1 MPGRFGAERPPF
13 QPELTKKRIEAILS
27 SDDTAKKPMN
37 FSGKGSNLEVKQNLP
52 EGSNV
57 FGTSGV
63 ESIIS
68 QQKINADGSST
79 NTRTTNL
86 QGGGSQKIINS
97 TPAGA
102 VGNQNIG
109 VQNNSGFSEFIET
122 PIMRGEPFDYTIEDN
137 RLKDTAAFANNNQA
151 RADYGKALSNYFK
164 EPSMANIANLE
175 RRNTMKALEA
185 YEADEPI
192 RRQKAIGEAMD
203 KGFEL
208 PLFSRSI
215 GLENILGVN
224 PTRGEMEQKV
234 ADYNADEPIRR
245 QKAIGEAIDKG
256 FELPLNRSVFYENL
270 LGIKPTRG
278 EMEQIMAPDFSKSTA
293 AYTEA
298 DRELVENKR
307 KFSFDDYV
315 SPGNPNDQT
324 MLMNREEIFKDSMA
338 DQANS
343 FIQNNLSNVMNR
355 EEILEDSMA
364 DDESIISKNLGDVIP
379 PKFNMGEQY
388 ELAAFGETEIDGVK
402 TNTQNID
409 LNKATIEVIES
420 NYETEA
426 GISKPKIKEGSV
438 GAAVNAVTKDKEVL
452 SALEVLQEKV
462 DSYRKSPELI
472 AAELEQFL
480 TEAGYLKD
488 VSEDLYKGA
497 VMFAT
502 SIAMGSNLG
511 QAMSASFGQL
521 ALEDEAELERN
532 QANKDRMFDLL
543 KTNGKYMTPASWNSA
558 LKSMNLTPQDEEYFR
573 MLRESIQNEATET
586 ASVEFLEKVQ
596 EFDDALIEMIHVKT
610 GDNANTAD
618 MFEVKS
624 MQQEVLKKLTES
636 GRREQYFTNTTQ
648 GALAEAYTEW
658 NKYKDMPA
666 DKEGSW
672 WQFWKWFGE
681 GDKMILDPIVFYDG
695 MQGLIGAD
703 GISSDIV
710 IDPDNEH
717 YEHAL
722 IGKQYLKVMHGNNAT
737 KMAEEQAD
745 IYNQW
750 FKEEFQ
756 KSGSKFKNREDYL
769 FYFATE
775 VKERLKAGI

>member
-1 MPGRFGAERPPF
+1 MPGRLGAKRPPF
-13 QPELTKKRIEAILS
+13 QPELTEERIKAILS

-86 QGGGSQKIINS
+86 EGGGSQKIINS

-102 VGNQNIG
+102 AGNQNVG
-109 VQNNSGFSEFIET
+109 VQNNSGFSEFIE
-122 PIMRGEPFDYTIEDN
+122 PPVMRGEPFDYTIEDN

-151 RADYGKALSNYFK
+151 RANYGKALSNYFK

-175 RRNTMKALEA
+175 KRNTMKALEA

-224 PTRGEMEQKV
+224 PTRGEMEQ
-234 ADYNADEPIRR
+234 
-245 QKAIGEAIDKG
+245 
-256 FELPLNRSVFYENL
+256 
-270 LGIKPTRG
+270 
-278 EMEQIMAPDFSKSTA
+278 IMAPDSSKSTA

-338 DQANS
+338 DTINS
-343 FIQNNLSNVMNR
+343 FKPNDLSTVMNR
-355 EEILEDSMA
+355 EEILADSME
-364 DDESIISKNLGDVIP
+364 DDESIVSKNLGKVIP
-379 PKFNMGEQY
+379 PIFDMGEEY
-388 ELAAFGETEIDGVK
+388 RLAAFGTSEINGKEIK
-402 TNTQNID
+402 TQDVD
-409 LNKATIEVIES
+409 LNKATEKVITNKNNGGSE
-420 NYETEA
+420 E
-426 GISKPKIKEGSV
+426 KGSV
-438 GAAVNAVTKDKEVL
+438 GEAVKAVTENKEVL

-543 KTNGKYMTPASWNSA
+543 KTNGKYMTSASWNSA

-618 MFEVKS
+618 MFEVAT
-624 MQQEVLKKLTES
+624 MQQEVLRKLTES
-636 GRREQYFTNTTQ
+636 GNRNQYFSNTTQ
-648 GALAEAYTEW
+648 KAMVDSYTEW
-658 NKYKDMPA
+658 VKYKDMPA
-666 DKEGSW
+666 DNDSAW
-672 WQFWKWFGE
+672 WKFWDWFEE

-703 GISSDIV
+703 GISPDIV
-710 IDPDNEH
+710 ISKDSPH

-756 KSGSKFKNREDYL
+756 KSGSLFKNKEDYL

-775 VKERLKAGI
+775 VKKRLKAGI